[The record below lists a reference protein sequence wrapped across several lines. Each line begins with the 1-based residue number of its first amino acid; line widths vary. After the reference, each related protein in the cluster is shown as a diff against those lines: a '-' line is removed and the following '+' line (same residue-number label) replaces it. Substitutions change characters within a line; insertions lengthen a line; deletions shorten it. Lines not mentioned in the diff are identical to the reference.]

1 MRKFLEILLL
11 IFICTACSDK
21 GRFYS
26 KEAENLPLEVK
37 IERFDLDFMSMD
49 SVSLAEKY
57 PSFYPLYVRNI
68 LEIPAVEVPK
78 FKADST
84 VRGLF
89 ADVEKEY
96 SSTEDIEN
104 TLTKAFKYYKYY
116 FPEKEIPKVSFHVS
130 GFNQCVVT
138 LEDRISVSADYY
150 LGKDYPMYS
159 SVAYQY
165 ELPYLTREHMPVD
178 VMLGWLS
185 SEFPTND
192 YRLLESMI
200 NHGKL
205 MYLLEA
211 FLPDHKMSEILSY
224 SEEQFAWCEEHEKRI
239 WHSIVE
245 NKELYSTDWR
255 TIMKYTQ
262 PAPFTS
268 GYSQEHSPGRLGV
281 YMGWKIVSSFMKAHK
296 DYTLQDL
303 ISTTSAQEIMRYY

>member
-1 MRKFLEILLL
+1 MRKIL
-11 IFICTACSDK
+11 IFSILTLICSACSEK

-26 KEAENLPLEVK
+26 KEAENLPLKVE
-37 IERFDLDFMSMD
+37 IERFDHDFLYMD
-49 SVSLAEKY
+49 SASLAEKY
-57 PSFYPLYVRNI
+57 PDFYPLYIRNI
-68 LEIPAVEVPK
+68 LELPASEIEK
-78 FKADST
+78 FKADSV

-116 FPEKEIPKVSFHVS
+116 FPKNDVPKVSFHVS
-130 GFNQCVVT
+130 GFNQCVIT
-138 LEDRISVSADYY
+138 LPGRVSVSADYY
-150 LGKDYPMYS
+150 LGKDYPLYAT
-159 SVAYQY
+159 VAYQY
-165 ELPYLTREHMPVD
+165 EVPYLTRNHLPVD

-185 SEFPTND
+185 SEIQTDD

-200 NHGKL
+200 NHGKV

-211 FLPDHKMSEILSY
+211 FFPDYQMSEILSY
-224 SEEQFAWCEEHEKRI
+224 TPEQFAWCEEHEKRI

-262 PAPFTS
+262 PAPFTN

-296 DYTLQDL
+296 NLTLSDL
-303 ISTTSAQEIMRYY
+303 MATTDAQEIMRYY

>member
-1 MRKFLEILLL
+1 MRKYLEILLL

-49 SVSLAEKY
+49 SASLAEKY
-57 PSFYPLYVRNI
+57 PEFYPLYVRNI
-68 LEIPAVEVPK
+68 LEIPAAEVGK
-78 FKADST
+78 FKVDSA
-84 VRGLF
+84 VRSLF

-96 SSTEDIEN
+96 SSVEDVEK

-116 FPEKEIPKVSFHVS
+116 FPEREVPKVSFHVS

-138 LEDRISVSADYY
+138 LQDRISASADYY
-150 LGKDYPMYS
+150 LGKDYPLYS

-165 ELPYLTREHMPVD
+165 EVPYLTREHLPID
-178 VMLGWLS
+178 LMLGWLS
-185 SEFPTND
+185 SEFSTND

-205 MYLLEA
+205 MYMLEA
-211 FLPDHKMSEILSY
+211 FLPDYKMSEILSY
-224 SEEQFAWCEEHEKRI
+224 SEEQFAWCEDHEKRI

-296 DYTLQDL
+296 ELSLSDL
-303 ISTTSAQEIMRYY
+303 MSTTDAQEIMRYY